1 MKFGVL
7 VKHSQQGCDIFFG
20 RFLLLIFSCGALR
33 TPLLKHAGALLSQLH
48 CSGDQCNLS
57 YFCFAWCFSIT
68 AAPVGAHG
76 GSAPTLDYCELELH
90 TCITMRT
97 PRSSLVRQSHAVPAW
112 AGVPQHQHLAL
123 LFEREAG
130 GVGASLLH
138 VCPFWHCLPRPYL
151 IC

>member
-57 YFCFAWCFSIT
+57 SALPDASPLQLLPWGPMEGLHLPSIT
-68 AAPVGAHG
+68 VN
-76 GSAPTLDYCELELH
+76 
-90 TCITMRT
+90 
-97 PRSSLVRQSHAVPAW
+97 
-112 AGVPQHQHLAL
+112 
-123 LFEREAG
+123 
-130 GVGASLLH
+130 
-138 VCPFWHCLPRPYL
+138 
-151 IC
+151 